1 MLPNT
6 TSRQQQ
12 TSKNTILT
20 YKRDCCHCHRWVFCR
35 SKRALPTLS
44 GQAGSNSPPR
54 SAPNPGCILKSTK
67 NHTLQCLLQVL
78 CPEISTYGC
87 LATDE
92 LWVPPWSLEELGMQF
107 ERILSKDER
116 ILAKGN
122 IYIYLFGVNLNF
134 TYEVARINNT
144 CF

>member
-1 MLPNT
+1 
-6 TSRQQQ
+6 
-12 TSKNTILT
+12 
-20 YKRDCCHCHRWVFCR
+20 
-35 SKRALPTLS
+35 
-44 GQAGSNSPPR
+44 
-54 SAPNPGCILKSTK
+54 
-67 NHTLQCLLQVL
+67 
-78 CPEISTYGC
+78 
-87 LATDE
+87 
-92 LWVPPWSLEELGMQF
+92 MQF